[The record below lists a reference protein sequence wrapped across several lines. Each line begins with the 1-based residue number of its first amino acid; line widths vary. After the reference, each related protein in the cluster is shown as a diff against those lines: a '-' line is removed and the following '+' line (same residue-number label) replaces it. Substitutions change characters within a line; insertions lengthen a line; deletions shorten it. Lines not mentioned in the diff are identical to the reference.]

1 MASILVDYENVCST
15 NGLKGVEYL
24 NEKDTLI
31 IFYSQSCEKI
41 RSEYINAIEKSGCEF
56 KIRKLVKQG
65 KNALD
70 FYIASECG
78 YISQKGETQIAIIS
92 KDKGF
97 AAVSDYFNINS
108 EIENIMV
115 VVAGNIENALMT
127 LKAPED
133 SIRRRMLQEKSKP
146 LNIAVEH
153 ARMQER
159 MVMRRKILSAF
170 EGTEFEEISS
180 EIFDY
185 AERSKGS
192 SCKLLYTGSLHNFG
206 RVDGTAIYKILKNVI

>member
-1 MASILVDYENVCST
+1 MKYNMELKYSNYMAFSHFHCTLMNNS
-15 NGLKGVEYL
+15 G
-24 NEKDTLI
+24 LI

-41 RSEYINAIEKSGCEF
+41 LSEYIDAIEKSGCEF

-65 KNALD
+65 K
-70 FYIASECG
+70 
-78 YISQKGETQIAIIS
+78 
-92 KDKGF
+92 
-97 AAVSDYFNINS
+97 
-108 EIENIMV
+108 
-115 VVAGNIENALMT
+115 NALMT

-153 ARMQER
+153 ARMQKR

-170 EGTEFEEISS
+170 EGTEFEEMSS
-180 EIFDY
+180 KIFDY

-206 RVDGTAIYKILKNVI
+206 RVDGTAIYKILKKEMEFYGF